1 MLNSTLITS
10 TTEALDRAR
19 QVLVITHIQPDGD
32 AISSLLATGHALQQL
47 NKQFSLVCDDGL
59 PARYRFL
66 PLSDLVLKSPVRDR
80 EYDLI
85 IALDAADESRMGR
98 AYERLK
104 RPRPAI
110 INIDHHMTN
119 MGYGKININDDQASS
134 TTEVLSRLF
143 PRLDIEIN
151 KGMAQCLLTGIVTDT
166 LSFSTA
172 NVTSKTLEIASS
184 LVTRGA
190 DLYEISLNALH
201 LHRLSKLKVWQIG
214 LKNIVLEDGVIWT
227 VINNEEREE
236 AGQSGSS
243 SFGLGNFMSNVY
255 DAAMS
260 AVILEMGDGNVSVG
274 FRSRPPYDVS
284 QIAVSLGGGG
294 HSLASGCTV
303 QGPLAQAE
311 SIVIARCKSS
321 ISQQRIDIDQ
331 KARI

>member
-1 MLNSTLITS
+1 VLNSNLIASTS
-10 TTEALDRAR
+10 EALDRAN
-19 QVLVITHIQPDGD
+19 QVLVITHVQPDGD

-66 PLSDLVLKSPVRDR
+66 PLSDLVLNSPVRDQ

-85 IALDAADESRMGR
+85 LALDAADESRMGR
-98 AYERLK
+98 AYKRLK
-104 RPRPAI
+104 RPRPEI
-110 INIDHHMTN
+110 INIDHHVTN
-119 MGYGKININDDQASS
+119 TGYGKINIIENQASS
-134 TTEVLSRLF
+134 TTEVLSLLF
-143 PRLDIEIN
+143 PLLDIKIS
-151 KGMAQCLLTGIVTDT
+151 KGMAKCLLTGLVTDT

-172 NVTSKTLEIASS
+172 SVTSKTLEIASS
-184 LVTRGA
+184 LVTKGA
-190 DLYEISLNALH
+190 DLYEVSLNAISLH
-201 LHRLSKLKVWQIG
+201 HLSKLKLWQIG
-214 LKNIVLEDGVIWT
+214 LKNIVMEDGVIWT
-227 VINNEEREE
+227 VINNGEREG
-236 AGQSGSS
+236 AGHASAS

-260 AVILEMGDGNVSVG
+260 AVLLEMGDGNVSVG

-311 SIVIARCKSS
+311 SMVIARCKSS
-321 ISQQRIDIDQ
+321 ISQQRIDIEQ
-331 KARI
+331 IARI

>member
-1 MLNSTLITS
+1 VLNSTLIDSTS
-10 TTEALDRAR
+10 EALDRAN
-19 QVLVITHIQPDGD
+19 QVLVITHVQPDGD

-47 NKQFSLVCDDGL
+47 DKQFTLVCDDGL

-66 PLSDLVLKSPVRDR
+66 PLSGLVRNSPVRVQ

-98 AYERLK
+98 AYERLG
-104 RPRPAI
+104 RPRPEI
-110 INIDHHMTN
+110 INIDHHVTN
-119 MGYGKININDDQASS
+119 MGYGKINLIDDQAAS
-134 TTEVLSRLF
+134 TTEVLSLLF
-143 PRLDIEIN
+143 PLLGIEIS

-184 LVTRGA
+184 LVTKGA
-190 DLYEISLNALH
+190 DLYNISLNAIH
-201 LHRLSKLKVWQIG
+201 LHQLSKLKLWQVG
-214 LKNIVLEDGVIWT
+214 LKNITMEEGVIWT
-227 VINNEEREE
+227 VINNEERVG
-236 AGQSGSS
+236 AGHTASS
-243 SFGLGNFMSNVY
+243 SFGLGNFMSNV
-255 DAAMS
+255 DEAAMS
-260 AVILEMGDGNVSVG
+260 AVLLEMGDGNVSVG

-311 SIVIARCKSS
+311 SIVITRCKSS
-321 ISQQRIDIDQ
+321 ISQQRIHLEQLD
-331 KARI
+331 RI